1 MCIGACA
8 RKEQT
13 LPLTCVGA
21 HCVGT
26 QSNAFAEERA
36 TVEASHRREV
46 DRLKAQVRERDGR
59 IDDLTSTVQ
68 VIAAASHENVNTE
81 CPFR

>member
-1 MCIGACA
+1 V
-8 RKEQT
+8 
-13 LPLTCVGA
+13 PLTCVGA
-21 HCVGT
+21 HRWGFS
-26 QSNAFAEERA
+26 QSNDFAEERA
-36 TVEASHRREV
+36 VVEASHRREV

-68 VIAAASHENVNTE
+68 VIPAAFHDNVNTE

>member
-1 MCIGACA
+1 MEPMQG
-8 RKEQT
+8 RSK
-13 LPLTCVGA
+13 PRVGA

-26 QSNAFAEERA
+26 QSNSFAEERA

-68 VIAAASHENVNTE
+68 VTAAPHGDVKTE
-81 CPFR
+81 CAF